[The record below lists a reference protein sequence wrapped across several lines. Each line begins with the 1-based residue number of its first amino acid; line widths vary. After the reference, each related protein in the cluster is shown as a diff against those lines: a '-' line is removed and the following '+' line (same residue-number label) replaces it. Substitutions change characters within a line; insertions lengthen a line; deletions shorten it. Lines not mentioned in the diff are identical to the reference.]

1 MSAYEGDVLLQS
13 TLDGGEIN
21 FTDGIIEMTTGFET
35 MVYLLLFGGNIADD
49 GTTATEKKEWWG
61 NKLEENNSD
70 RKIHSRTQ
78 NLIHGLPATPENLL
92 LLEEAARQDLS
103 ILISEKIVDKIEMYF
118 SIPSKNRVN
127 MVIIGW
133 KDENKL
139 FETEFEENWKG
150 MAA

>member
-21 FTDGIIEMTTGFET
+21 FINGILEMTTGFET
-35 MVYLLLFGGNIADD
+35 MVYLLLFGGNISDD
-49 GTTATEKKEWWG
+49 GTIATEKKEWWG
-61 NKLEENNSD
+61 NKLEQNNPE
-70 RKIHSRTQ
+70 RKIHSRIQ

-103 ILISEKIVDKIEMYF
+103 ILITEKIVDNIEMDF
-118 SIPSKNRVN
+118 SIPSQNRVN

-133 KDENKL
+133 KDEQKL

-150 MAA
+150 MIA